1 MKRLKWVR
9 RVWVILLFPAFLFGS
24 GGCGYYHYSGSLQPM
39 PEQSVSM
46 QTDRAG
52 VITHR
57 ENDLLIQLR
66 AVSADELNQQF
77 VTHSANGPESTNPY
91 TFGDTRFWDGEQQRD
106 RFTVYH
112 LKVVNEGF
120 PKVKIDPARVVMAT
134 DRGRQYWSL
143 SLQQLDT
150 YYRAYATG
158 FRGNEYARYQE
169 RLDLLRRTMYKNE
182 EVFDGQT
189 IEGYL
194 VFPSLHQDVSSVTVR
209 VFDAVLRFDHRNEP
223 QQTAELIHRFERET
237 GRLYR
242 DGRLVLDS
250 AHR

>member
-120 PKVKIDPARVVMAT
+120 PKVKIDPARVVMPQTGAASIGVSVYNSLIRITARMRPASVAMNTPVTKNAWTCCGARCTRTRKYST
-134 DRGRQYWSL
+134 DRQSRDIL
-143 SLQQLDT
+143 S
-150 YYRAYATG
+150 
-158 FRGNEYARYQE
+158 
-169 RLDLLRRTMYKNE
+169 
-182 EVFDGQT
+182 
-189 IEGYL
+189 
-194 VFPSLHQDVSSVTVR
+194 SLHCIRMSVPSQCVSSMQCCGSII
-209 VFDAVLRFDHRNEP
+209 AMNHSKPL
-223 QQTAELIHRFERET
+223 
-237 GRLYR
+237 
-242 DGRLVLDS
+242 S
-250 AHR
+250 

>member
-1 MKRLKWVR
+1 
-9 RVWVILLFPAFLFGS
+9 
-24 GGCGYYHYSGSLQPM
+24 M

-189 IEGYL
+189 IAGYL
-194 VFPSLHQDVSSVTVR
+194 VFPSLHQESRYCGHRRFAGKSRGDDAEVNNSRQSSR
-209 VFDAVLRFDHRNEP
+209 
-223 QQTAELIHRFERET
+223 
-237 GRLYR
+237 GWWRLSQFCR
-242 DGRLVLDS
+242 CCRKRCS
-250 AHR
+250 KCP